1 MKNSKYFTTPASLL
15 KYQGFCPGAQPL
27 TKESFYG
34 SAETF
39 KEFHISVEHCSRRD
53 GDRAEL
59 QGLRRL
65 GDNPQQ
71 EKEIDSL
78 TIMPSKAVDW
88 ESGDVLYL
96 KEEPIYLKK
105 DVVELHTVERWYKEL
120 RQVRED

>member
-1 MKNSKYFTTPASLL
+1 M
-15 KYQGFCPGAQPL
+15 
-27 TKESFYG
+27 
-34 SAETF
+34 
-39 KEFHISVEHCSRRD
+39 EHCSRRD